1 MSFVLELRY
10 VAKSFTLHLQ
20 GGMQLSIVSGVT
32 FSVRA
37 GECVVLSGPSGAG
50 KSSILK
56 MVFGNYRCDRGQI
69 LVRQD
74 GQTFDIAT
82 TTPRCML
89 ALRRSNDEGLRNAIA
104 DSVLD
109 VTQFAAMVALG
120 GAI

>member
-1 MSFVLELRY
+1 MSFVLELRD

-20 GGMQLSIVSGVT
+20 GGMQLSIVCGVT

-56 MVFGNYRCDRGQI
+56 MVFGNYRCDQGQI
-69 LVRQD
+69 PVRQD